1 MTVSPGRA
9 TMSDT
14 PPWRICRA
22 ESRARYL
29 AKFDAAGAADY
40 HEAVGTLS
48 EDDERAY
55 QSDIERLLPLAAGA
69 DVLDAGAGTG
79 ALTSVLRR
87 LPGVTVTAL
96 EPAPEM
102 LAILRRHPH
111 LRGVATVEGF
121 CDAVEDRQLFPRG
134 RFDAIFSRQLAN
146 GLYDP
151 LGAFANWA
159 HWLKPGGAVV
169 VIEGVYGRDAWSGAW
184 SEEVDVLPLS
194 ATQSRATVPYLLE
207 AAGFRVESVG
217 WMDAVNR
224 RPATRTPRYAVLAR
238 RVAP

>member
-1 MTVSPGRA
+1 MTSHPDRF
-9 TMSDT
+9 TMTDAPS
-14 PPWRICRA
+14 WRIDRE

-29 AKFDAAGAADY
+29 AKFDATGAADY
-40 HEAVGTLS
+40 HAAVGTLS
-48 EDDERAY
+48 EDDEQAY
-55 QSDIERLLPLAAGA
+55 QSDLEALLPLSPGA

-79 ALTSVLRR
+79 SLTSVLTR

-96 EPAPEM
+96 EPSPAM
-102 LAILRRHPH
+102 LAILRGNPR
-111 LRGVATVEGF
+111 LRAVATVEGF
-121 CDAVEDRQLFPRG
+121 CDALEDRRLFQRG
-134 RFDAIFSRQLAN
+134 RFDAIVSRQLAN

-159 HWLKPGGAVV
+159 HWLKPGGAVL
-169 VIEGVYGRDAWSGAW
+169 VIEGIYGRDAWTGAW

-194 ATQSRATVPYLLE
+194 ACQGCATVPYLLE
-207 AAGFRVESVG
+207 AAGFSVEAVG

-238 RVAP
+238 RVTP

>member
-102 LAILRRHPH
+102 LALLRSHPR
-111 LRGVATVEGF
+111 LQGVPTIEGF
-121 CDAVEDRQLFPRG
+121 CDAVEDRSLFPPE
-134 RFDAIFSRQLAN
+134 RFDAIVSRQLAN

-159 HWLKPGGAVV
+159 HWLKPGGAVL
-169 VIEGVYGRDAWSGAW
+169 VIEGIYGRDAWTGAW

-207 AAGFRVESVG
+207 AAGFRIESVD

-238 RVAP
+238 RVTP

>member
-1 MTVSPGRA
+1 MTAPPDRA
-9 TMSDT
+9 TMT
-14 PPWRICRA
+14 ETFPWRIRRA

-40 HEAVGTLS
+40 YEAVGTLS

-69 DVLDAGAGTG
+69 DVLDAG
-79 ALTSVLRR
+79 
-87 LPGVTVTAL
+87 TVTAL

-102 LAILRRHPH
+102 LALLRSHAR
-111 LRGVATVEGF
+111 LQGVATIEGF
-121 CDAVEDRQLFPRG
+121 CDAVEDRSLFPPE
-134 RFDAIFSRQLAN
+134 RFDAIVSRQLAN

-159 HWLKPGGAVV
+159 HWLKPGGAVL
-169 VIEGVYGRDAWSGAW
+169 VIEGIYGRDAWTGAW

-207 AAGFRVESVG
+207 AAGFRVESVD

-238 RVAP
+238 RVTP